1 MTQKPAVSKKTN
13 KTNLIEK
20 SAKSIFNLPNIITM
34 ARILC
39 VPFFVWSLFAIEQ
52 NSVARWF
59 SVLIFIVIM
68 ISDGVDGA
76 IARKR
81 GLITNLG
88 KLLDPI
94 ADKALLG
101 GALVALSVLGEFSW
115 WVTIVILLRE
125 LGITA
130 YRLVVVQR
138 EVVAA
143 SSGGKLKTILQSVL
157 IGSLASP
164 LEFVFSPWYINLES
178 ALTGVVLLITVYT
191 GVQYLIAA
199 GRARR
204 QRIGK

>member
-1 MTQKPAVSKKTN
+1 MTQKHN
-13 KTNLIEK
+13 IIER
-20 SAKSIFNLPNIITM
+20 SAKSIFNLPNVITM

-39 VPFFVWSLFAIEQ
+39 VPFFVWSLFAIQ
-52 NSVARWF
+52 ADSMARWF

-68 ISDGVDGA
+68 ISDGIDGA

-101 GALVALSVLGEFSW
+101 GALVALSILNEFSW
-115 WVTIVILLRE
+115 WVTIVILVRE

-143 SSGGKLKTILQSVL
+143 SSGGKLKTILQSIL

-164 LEFVFSPWYINLES
+164 LEYFFTPWYISVEA
-178 ALTGVVLLITVYT
+178 ALTVVVLLITVYT
-191 GVQYLIAA
+191 GVQYLVLAA
-199 GRARR
+199 RARS
-204 QRIGK
+204 QKSS

>member
-1 MTQKPAVSKKTN
+1 MPNS
-13 KTNLIEK
+13 IEK
-20 SAKSIFNLPNIITM
+20 SAKSIFNLPNLITM
-34 ARILC
+34 ARILA
-39 VPFFVWSLFAIEQ
+39 VPFFIWSLFAIEAR
-52 NSVARWF
+52 SSARWI

-68 ISDGVDGA
+68 ASDGIDGA

-101 GALVALSVLGEFSW
+101 GALIALSILSEFSW
-115 WVTIVILLRE
+115 WVTIVILFRE

-164 LEFVFSPWYINLES
+164 LEFVFAPWYINLES
-178 ALTGVVLLITVYT
+178 ALTIVVLLITVYT
-191 GVQYLIAA
+191 GVQYMVAA
-199 GRARR
+199 GKARR
-204 QRIGK
+204 QRINS